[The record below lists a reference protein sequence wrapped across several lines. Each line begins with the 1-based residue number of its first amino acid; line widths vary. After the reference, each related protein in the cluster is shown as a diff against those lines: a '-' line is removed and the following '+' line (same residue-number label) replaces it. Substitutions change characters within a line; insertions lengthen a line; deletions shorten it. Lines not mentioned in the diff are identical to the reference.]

1 MRLRPVMTGAVCVL
15 AAGIAT
21 AGCSSASSASAS
33 GSSATAAA
41 AGAAAATGTPAS
53 TPSAGTTPLGGVPTP
68 GGGTGGATATC
79 QPSSLRIAL
88 GTVTGTG
95 QRTQAVDLTNTGS
108 SACAMD
114 GFPGTN
120 LTGTAVGPQNYSKQG
135 YTWPLVRASRSY
147 SAVTLQPG
155 GTAHFDLIYLPSES
169 SDIASGS
176 KDLNVTTIVI
186 TPPNDFSHAEVSW
199 SQDVLLQDGATHP
212 GTYVTP
218 VASGA

>member
-15 AAGIAT
+15 AAGITT
-21 AGCSSASSASAS
+21 AGCSSASSASAA
-33 GSSATAAA
+33 GGSATAAA
-41 AGAAAATGTPAS
+41 TGAAAATGTPAS
-53 TPSAGTTPLGGVPTP
+53 TPSAGSTQPGAAATP
-68 GGGTGGATATC
+68 GGAAANC
-79 QPSSLRIAL
+79 QPGGLRIAL
-88 GTVTGTG
+88 GTRTGAAG
-95 QRTQAVDLTNTGS
+95 QQATQAVDLTNTGS

-155 GTAHFDLIYLPSES
+155 GTAHFDLIYLPSQS

-199 SQDVLLQDGATHP
+199 SQGVLLQDGATHP